1 MTLDPAI
8 GTLVIACIAFLFAS
22 AGLHKLRDLGQFE
35 QSFAAY
41 DLAPWLVRLRATW
54 ILPVAE
60 IAVAA
65 GLVIG
70 AARTA
75 AVGAAILLLS
85 IYATAIAVNLARGRR
100 DLACGCGGPNDRRPI
115 AAWMV
120 WRNALIAVAAGTGLL
135 PWSARPLG
143 ITDAITVAFGVL
155 TVALVYLCIDQLFGN
170 AGRAAAGGAR

>member
-8 GTLVIACIAFLFAS
+8 GTLIIACIAFLFAS
-22 AGLHKLRDLGQFE
+22 AGLHKLRDLRQFE
-35 QSFAAY
+35 ESFAAY
-41 DLAPWLVRLRATW
+41 DLAPWLVRLGATW
-54 ILPVAE
+54 ILPAVE

-70 AARTA
+70 ATRAA

-85 IYATAIAVNLARGRR
+85 TYATAIAVNLARGRR

-120 WRNALIAVAAGTGLL
+120 WRNVLIAMAAAAGLV
-135 PWSARPLG
+135 PWSVRPLG
-143 ITDAITVAFGVL
+143 VTDAITVAFGVM
-155 TVALVYLCIDQLFGN
+155 TVALVYLCVDQLLGN
-170 AGRAAAGGAR
+170 AARSAARGAR